1 MNKNDK
7 LVTAIDE
14 FKKVADSSSIDI
26 HNKKYSLIVDR
37 IGVARRSLGSNL
49 DIRTS
54 IIHQDDKKVIVQ
66 CDVYLDEKHL
76 STGTAEELRTTSRI
90 NQTSALENAETSA
103 VGRALAFLGFA
114 NNSIAS
120 AEEVSLAIEQQDR
133 QLQTALSELE
143 KVSHSGNYQ
152 AWISKHK
159 SMLQKIKTNN
169 PIAYGK
175 FQERFTELK
184 SNLDT
189 KGVLSNGR

>member
-37 IGVARRSLGSNL
+37 IGVARRSLGSDL
-49 DIRTS
+49 DIKTT

-76 STGTAEELRTTSRI
+76 STGTAEELRATSRI

-184 SNLDT
+184 QQLDT
-189 KGVLSNGR
+189 KGVLSNGG